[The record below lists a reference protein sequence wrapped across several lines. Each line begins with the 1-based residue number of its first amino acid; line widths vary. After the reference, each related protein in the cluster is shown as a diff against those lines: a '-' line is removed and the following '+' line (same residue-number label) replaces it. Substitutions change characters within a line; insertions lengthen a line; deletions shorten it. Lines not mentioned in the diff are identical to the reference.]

1 MVSVENIRKSFSGR
15 EILKGINLRVEKADV
30 VAIIGPSGTG
40 KTTLLRCINGLEKAD
55 SGSVTID
62 GLRYETHRS
71 RRADLLKL
79 RRKTA
84 MVFQHYN
91 LFKNMNAL
99 DNVAVGLI
107 TVQKKSRAE
116 AEGIAREQLR
126 IVGLA
131 GKERSWPS
139 QLSGGEQ
146 QRVGIA
152 RALALNPQLLLFDEP
167 TSSLDPEL
175 VGEVLSVMRTVAQM
189 GITMLVVTHEMGFAS
204 KVANKAVFM
213 DGGRIVEEGFSRQIF
228 SNPREKATRK
238 FLENFLTPFAYTI

>member
-1 MVSVENIRKSFSGR
+1 MVAVENISKSFSGR
-15 EILKGINLRVEKADV
+15 EILKGITLRLEKADV
-30 VAIIGPSGTG
+30 AAVIGPSGTG
-40 KTTLLRCINGLEKAD
+40 KTTLLRCINGLERAD
-55 SGSVTID
+55 SGSITID
-62 GLRYETHRS
+62 GLRYESHRS
-71 RRADLLKL
+71 PRKDLLRL

-99 DNVAVGLI
+99 NNVSAGLI

-116 AEGIAREQLR
+116 AEEIAREQLK
-126 IVGLA
+126 IVGLS
-131 GKERSWPS
+131 GKEKSWPS

-152 RALALNPQLLLFDEP
+152 RALALNPEVLLFDEP

-175 VGEVLSVMRTVAQM
+175 VGEVLSVMRTVAEM
-189 GITMLVVTHEMGFAS
+189 GITMLVVTHEMSFAS

-213 DGGRIVEEGFSRQIF
+213 EGGRIVEEGSSRQIF
-228 SNPREKATRK
+228 SNPREKATRR
-238 FLENFLTPFAYTI
+238 FLENFLGPSEYAI

>member
-1 MVSVENIRKSFSGR
+1 MVLVENIRKSFSGR
-15 EILKGINLRVEKADV
+15 EILKGVNLWVEKADV

-55 SGSVTID
+55 SGSITID
-62 GLRYETHRS
+62 GLRYETHKS

-91 LFKNMNAL
+91 LFKNMDAL
-99 DNVAVGLI
+99 NNVAVGLI
-107 TVQKKSRAE
+107 TVQKKSQAE
-116 AEGIAREQLR
+116 AEETAREQLR

-213 DGGRIVEEGFSRQIF
+213 DGGQIVEEGFSRQIF
-228 SNPREKATRK
+228 SDPREKATRK